1 MFLLAHMK
9 LNINLA
15 TFQHYNVPTI
25 FYLCDNRTF
34 MTEKILVIGANGQ
47 IGTELVNALRQIHG
61 SDKVIAS
68 DIKSPT
74 FSIRHTGPFEIVN
87 VLDEDNLHH
96 VFNKHRPTQ
105 VYLLAAILSAVGE
118 QKPKMAWDLNMTGL
132 LHVLDY
138 AVEFKVKKV
147 FWPSSIAVFGPHS
160 PQHQTPQYCVMD
172 PNTVYGFS
180 KLAGE
185 RWCEYYFNKYGLDV
199 RSLRY
204 PGLIGWRANPG
215 GGTTDYAVHIFH
227 EALKYGRYQSFLSA
241 NTALPMM
248 YMDDAIRATLMLM
261 DAPAEN
267 IKIRSSY
274 NLAGVSFTP
283 AQLAD
288 QIKNIL
294 PYFEISYAD
303 SDPRQAI
310 ADSWP
315 KSIDDSDAI
324 NDWGW
329 QLEFDLPKIVEDMI
343 VNLRRG
349 I

>member
-1 MFLLAHMK
+1 MS
-9 LNINLA
+9 
-15 TFQHYNVPTI
+15 
-25 FYLCDNRTF
+25 
-34 MTEKILVIGANGQ
+34 EKILVIGANGQ

-61 SDKVIAS
+61 ADSVIAS
-68 DIKSPT
+68 DIKSPIYA
-74 FSIRHTGPFEIVN
+74 IRHSGPFELVN
-87 VLDEDNLHH
+87 VLDKDNLHH
-96 VFNKHRPTQ
+96 VFNKHQPTQ

-138 AVEFKVKKV
+138 SVEFKVKKV

-160 PQHQTPQYCVMD
+160 PQHNTPQYCVMD

-185 RWCEYYFNKYGLDV
+185 RWCEYYFEKYGLDV
-199 RSLRY
+199 RSIRY

-227 EALKYGRYQSFLSA
+227 EALKKGKYESFLSA
-241 NTALPMM
+241 ETALPMM

-261 DAPAEN
+261 DAPAE
-267 IKIRSSY
+267 KLTIRSSY
-274 NLAGVSFTP
+274 NLAGISFTP
-283 AQLAD
+283 TQLAAE
-288 QIKNIL
+288 IKKII
-294 PYFEISYAD
+294 PSFEISYAD

-315 KSIDDSDAI
+315 KSIDDSYAWK
-324 NDWGW
+324 DWGW
-329 QLEFDLPKIVEDMI
+329 KLEYDLPKMVGDML
-343 VNLRRG
+343 VNLKT
-349 I
+349 II

>member
-1 MFLLAHMK
+1 
-9 LNINLA
+9 
-15 TFQHYNVPTI
+15 
-25 FYLCDNRTF
+25 

-47 IGTELVNALRQIHG
+47 IGTELVSALRNIYG
-61 SDKVIAS
+61 ADSVIAS

-74 FSIRHTGPFEIVN
+74 YAIRHTGPFEIVN
-87 VLDEDNLHH
+87 VLDHDNLHH
-96 VFNKHRPTQ
+96 VFNKHKPTQ

-132 LHVLDY
+132 LHVLDF

-160 PQHQTPQYCVMD
+160 PQYDTPQYCVMD

-185 RWCEYYFNKYGLDV
+185 RWCEYYHDKYGVDI
-199 RSLRY
+199 RSIRY

-227 EALKYGRYQSFLSA
+227 EALKNNKYECFLSA

-248 YMDDAIRATLMLM
+248 YMDDAIRATIALM

-267 IKIRSSY
+267 LTIRSSY

-283 AQLAD
+283 AQIAD
-288 QIKNIL
+288 EIKKVI
-294 PYFEISYAD
+294 PGFEISYAAN
-303 SDPRQAI
+303 DPRQAI

-315 KSIDDSDAI
+315 KSIDDTYAQKE
-324 NDWGW
+324 WGW
-329 QLEFDLPKIVEDMI
+329 RLEYDLPKMVEDML
-343 VNLRRG
+343 VNLSKVA
-349 I
+349 